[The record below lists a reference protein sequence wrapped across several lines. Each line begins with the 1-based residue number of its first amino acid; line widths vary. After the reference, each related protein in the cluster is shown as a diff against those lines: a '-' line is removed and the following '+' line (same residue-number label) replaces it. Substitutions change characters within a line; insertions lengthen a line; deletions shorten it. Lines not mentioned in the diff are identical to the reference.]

1 MSIDIDAEDAEIV
14 FSSERNNLVQY
25 IAKYDKSKLMKDEKT
40 EEVLKPRGAF
50 VKFKPYKGKKWQT
63 LDFGEWAKQYGADFA
78 LVNLIKWR
86 AGAGHERSMY
96 MGTPEKHDILGP
108 KKYIYSRMDGDE
120 IPYSR
125 KEVWHFLEDILG
137 VWSRLGRFKDNSE
150 FVDRVH
156 SKIMQ
161 DDEELDNDRI
171 RERFHQNSFEID
183 NLMLGDQRIN
193 RKKVIEVLSFDYGAS
208 KKTISEDWWGE
219 RKSSF
224 SYSTK
229 GNILAALFIAIISFP
244 LWGGLALA
252 SIAAIFDAPLAL
264 FVLLPCTGGA
274 WIIFLGGAV
283 ASQLLNRQL
292 LVDFEADRVTLSEGL
307 FGIKFYAHSE
317 SVKLSKI
324 KCVRAYEAGE
334 SAPGADRVKLCMHK
348 TNSRKGDLNVTMIFA
363 KGKFDS
369 FELAERLGVDWKPR
383 RANTRGTA
391 FHHRW

>member
-1 MSIDIDAEDAEIV
+1 VSIDIDAKDAEIV

-25 IAKYDKSKLMKDEKT
+25 IATCDNCELIENEKT
-40 EEVLKPRGAF
+40 GKLFKPRCAF

-86 AGAGHERSMY
+86 AGAGHKRSMY
-96 MGTPEKHDILGP
+96 MGTPEKRDIWGP
-108 KKYIYSRMDGDE
+108 KKYIYSMDGDE
-120 IPYSR
+120 LPYSR

-137 VWSRLGRFKDNSE
+137 VWSALGRFKDKSE
-150 FVDRVH
+150 FVERVH

-161 DDEELDNDRI
+161 DDNELDNDQI

-183 NLMLGDQRIN
+183 NLMLGDERIN
-193 RKKVIEVLSFDYGAS
+193 RKKVIEVISFDYGAS

-229 GNILAALFIAIISFP
+229 GNIFAALFIAAISFP
-244 LWGGLALA
+244 FWGGLALA
-252 SIAAIFDAPLAL
+252 SILAIFDEPLAL

-274 WIIFLGGAV
+274 WFLFLGGAV
-283 ASQLLNRQL
+283 ASQLLNRHL
-292 LVDFEADRVTLSEGL
+292 LVDFEADKVTLSEGL
-307 FGIKFYAHSE
+307 LGIKFYAHSK

-334 SAPGADRVKLCMHK
+334 GAPGADRVKLCMHENK
-348 TNSRKGDLNVTMIFA
+348 GKKGDLNVTMIFA
-363 KGKFDS
+363 KGKFDPI
-369 FELAERLGVDWKPR
+369 ELAERLGVDWKPR
-383 RANTRGTA
+383 RAHT

>member
-1 MSIDIDAEDAEIV
+1 MSIDIDAKDAEIV

-25 IAKYDKSKLMKDEKT
+25 IATCDNSELIENEKT
-40 EEVLKPRGAF
+40 GKLFKPRCAF

-86 AGAGHERSMY
+86 AGAGHKRSMY
-96 MGTPEKHDILGP
+96 MGTPEKRDIWGP
-108 KKYIYSRMDGDE
+108 KKYIYPMDGDE
-120 IPYSR
+120 LPYSR

-137 VWSRLGRFKDNSE
+137 VWSGLGRFKDKSE
-150 FVDRVH
+150 FVERVH

-161 DDEELDNDRI
+161 DDNELDNDQI

-183 NLMLGDQRIN
+183 NLMLGDERIN
-193 RKKVIEVLSFDYGAS
+193 RKKVIEVISFDYGAS

-229 GNILAALFIAIISFP
+229 GNILAALFIAAISFP

-252 SIAAIFDAPLAL
+252 SILAIFDEPLAL

-274 WIIFLGGAV
+274 WFLFLGGAV
-283 ASQLLNRQL
+283 ASQLLNRHL
-292 LVDFEADRVTLSEGL
+292 LVDFEADKVTLSEGL
-307 FGIKFYAHSE
+307 LGIKFYAHSK

-334 SAPGADRVKLCMHK
+334 GAPGADRVKLCMHENK
-348 TNSRKGDLNVTMIFA
+348 GRKGDLNVTMIFA
-363 KGKFDS
+363 KGKFDPI
-369 FELAERLGVDWKPR
+369 ELAERLGVDWKPR
-383 RANTRGTA
+383 RAHT

>member
-1 MSIDIDAEDAEIV
+1 MSIDIDAKDAEIV

-25 IAKYDKSKLMKDEKT
+25 IATCDNSELIKNEKT
-40 EEVLKPRGAF
+40 GKLFKPRCAF

-86 AGAGHERSMY
+86 AGAGHKRSMY
-96 MGTPEKHDILGP
+96 MGTPEKRDIWGP
-108 KKYIYSRMDGDE
+108 KKYIYSMDGDE
-120 IPYSR
+120 LPYSR

-137 VWSRLGRFKDNSE
+137 VWSGLGRFKDKSE
-150 FVDRVH
+150 FVERVH

-161 DDEELDNDRI
+161 DDNELDNDQI

-183 NLMLGDQRIN
+183 NLMLGDERIN
-193 RKKVIEVLSFDYGAS
+193 RKKVIEVISFDYGAS

-229 GNILAALFIAIISFP
+229 GNIFAALFIAAISFP

-252 SIAAIFDAPLAL
+252 SILAIFDEPLAL

-274 WIIFLGGAV
+274 WFLFLGGAV
-283 ASQLLNRQL
+283 ASQLLNRHL
-292 LVDFEADRVTLSEGL
+292 LVDFEADKVTLSEGL
-307 FGIKFYAHSE
+307 LGIKFYAHSK

-334 SAPGADRVKLCMHK
+334 GAPGADRVKLCMHENK
-348 TNSRKGDLNVTMIFA
+348 GRKGDLNVTMIFA
-363 KGKFDS
+363 KGKFDPI
-369 FELAERLGVDWKPR
+369 ELAERLGVDWKPR
-383 RANTRGTA
+383 RAHT